1 MDIDSTF
8 RRLYDQTYRL
18 AASLITARCRQTAD
32 IGDILQEVYLELYR
46 LLQRRGADYVRAPEA
61 LIRRLVK
68 QQLFRYYRGL
78 SKRKEVSITPD
89 EDSDAIE
96 PADLS
101 ALSVEEIA
109 EDRVI
114 LAWTDRF
121 LSEKGELYRKIF
133 HLYYRF
139 GVSVPDIAK
148 LLGRSE
154 ADIKNKL
161 YRTLS
166 EIRTHWRGEGS

>member
-8 RRLYDQTYRL
+8 KQLYEQTYRL
-18 AASLITARCRQTAD
+18 AASLITGKCRQTAD

-46 LLQRRGADYVRAPEA
+46 MLQRRGTDYIRNPEA
-61 LIRRLVK
+61 VIRRLVH
-68 QQLFRYYRGL
+68 QRLARYYRTL
-78 SKRKEVSITPD
+78 SRRQEVYTEPV
-89 EDSDAIE
+89 EDGCEAELSDIE
-96 PADLS
+96 

-109 EDRVI
+109 EDRAV
-114 LAWTDRF
+114 LDWTDRY

-148 LLGRSE
+148 LLGRTE
-154 ADIKNKL
+154 GDIKNKL
-161 YRTLS
+161 YRTLK
-166 EIRTHWRGEGS
+166 EIRNHWRGDLP

>member
-8 RRLYDQTYRL
+8 RQLYEQTYSL
-18 AASLITARCRQTAD
+18 AASLVTSRCRQSAD
-32 IGDILQEVYLELYR
+32 IGDILQDVYLELYR
-46 LLQRRGADYVRAPEA
+46 LLQRRGADYIREPNAM
-61 LIRRLVK
+61 IRRLVR

-78 SKRKEVSITPD
+78 SRRQEVYAEPD
-89 EDSDAIE
+89 EEDGDI
-96 PADLS
+96 PIADIA

-109 EDRVI
+109 EDHVI
-114 LAWTDRF
+114 LEWTDRY

-148 LLGRSE
+148 LLGRTE
-154 ADIKNKL
+154 GDIKNKL
-161 YRTLS
+161 YRTLK
-166 EIRTHWRGEGS
+166 EIRNQWRGDLP